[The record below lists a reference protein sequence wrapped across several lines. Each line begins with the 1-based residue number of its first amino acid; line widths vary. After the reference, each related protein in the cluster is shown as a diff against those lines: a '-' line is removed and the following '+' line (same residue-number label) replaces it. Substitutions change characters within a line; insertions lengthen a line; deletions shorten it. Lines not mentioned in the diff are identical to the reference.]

1 MELDRILTKH
11 PRILAFFKDR
21 EQAEIDNI
29 LLSFI
34 DVLEKCGPTS
44 TTSATTTT
52 TIVVDT
58 PPTTS
63 LATATIVVDTPPAT
77 DNIVINRYVL
87 NEINKEYQEFYRN
100 RDNLIGIFKE
110 NEKQTS
116 SLLDIIKMPF
126 LEKYISENC
135 NTTLQST
142 NQFKCELCNFYTC
155 ITKKAL
161 SAHQRACKKYV
172 GSL

>member
-58 PPTTS
+58 PPATS
-63 LATATIVVDTPPAT
+63 LATAT

>member
-11 PRILAFFKDR
+11 PRILAFFKHR

-52 TIVVDT
+52 TIVVDA
-58 PPTTS
+58 PPATS
-63 LATATIVVDTPPAT
+63 LSTAT